1 MLPRLLDF
9 HLEHRWLVLIGVL
22 VVVVV
27 GGWAMLRIPMDA
39 FPDVTSNQVT
49 VITEA
54 PGMAPAE
61 VEQLVSYPIEV
72 SLMGTPNAQTARS
85 ISKAGLSIITVVFDD
100 TVATYFARQL
110 INERLQEVRT
120 RLPEGL
126 EPIWV
131 RSPPHSA
138 KSISTR
144 SKGKTKLPWS

>member
-1 MLPRLLDF
+1 MLRRLLDF

-22 VVVVV
+22 LVVVA
-27 GGWAMLRIPMDA
+27 GTWAMLRIPMDA
-39 FPDVTSNQVT
+39 FPDLTSNQVT

-85 ISKAGLSIITVVFDD
+85 VSKAGLSIITVVFDD

-126 EPIWV
+126 EP
-131 RSPPHSA
+131 
-138 KSISTR
+138 
-144 SKGKTKLPWS
+144 